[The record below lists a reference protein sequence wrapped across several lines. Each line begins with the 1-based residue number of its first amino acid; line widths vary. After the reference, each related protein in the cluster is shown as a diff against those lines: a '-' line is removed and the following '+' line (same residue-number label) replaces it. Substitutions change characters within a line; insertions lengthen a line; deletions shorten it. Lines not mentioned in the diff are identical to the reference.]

1 MKINA
6 QGERAIMLWLRSV
19 SKHYGFTKANLIRFA
34 MIAEANGRATGKP
47 YIRLTESETKSGE
60 RQVLLLSKVA
70 YD

>member
-1 MKINA
+1 MKINE
-6 QGERAIMLWLRSV
+6 QGKRAIMLWLRSV
-19 SKHYGFTKANLIRFA
+19 SKHYGFTGPNLMYFA
-34 MIAEANGRATGKP
+34 LLAEANYRETGKP